1 MLRANATFEPIKT
14 NINKNHK
21 EVDNIY
27 EKEEKKVCEADDYG
41 GGVGF

>member
-14 NINKNHK
+14 NTNKKHK
-21 EVDNIY
+21 EVDNVY
-27 EKEEKKVCEADDYG
+27 ERKEKSICEADDYG